1 MIAVEAQE
9 GERIRVGKVVP
20 RFLVPMLRPEWD
32 ILSIGCG
39 AGNDVLELRRR
50 GYAAWGLD
58 PSRLTLQG
66 LPEDQ
71 REYFRAGTMEDLP
84 FGDRT
89 FDFAYALDVIEH
101 VGCIDFKTMLCDDA
115 WEIRRQFLAS
125 CMRAIKPGGV
135 LLLTSSN
142 KLCPVDV
149 GHWHRYHW
157 LGRVLQKKGRNKF
170 GISLPWSRRN
180 FLLSFRDIKRLA
192 TEVLGEGRFTIDYVK
207 TATYPGVSER
217 SGLLSRLIAGALR
230 LSDHPLLIGS
240 PLAPVLIVRIRK
252 ISAA

>member
-1 MIAVEAQE
+1 MVLVEAQE
-9 GERIRVGKVVP
+9 RERIRIGKLVP
-20 RFLVPMLRPEWD
+20 RFLTPLLRPEWD

-50 GYAAWGLD
+50 GYKAWGLD
-58 PSRLTLQG
+58 PARLTLQG

-71 REYFRAGTMEDLP
+71 REYFRAGSMEGLP
-84 FGDRT
+84 FGERT

-101 VGCIDFKTMLCDDA
+101 VGCIDFKTMLRDDA
-115 WEIRRQFLAS
+115 WEIRRQFFAS
-125 CMRAIKPGGV
+125 CMRAIKPGGM

-157 LGRVLQKKGRNKF
+157 FGRVMQKKGRDKF
-170 GISLPWSRRN
+170 GISLPWSQRN
-180 FLLSFRDIKRLA
+180 FLLSFRDIKCLA
-192 TEVLGEGRFTIDYVK
+192 TEVMGEGSFTIDYVK
-207 TATYPGVSER
+207 VATYPSISER
-217 SGLLSRLIAGALR
+217 GDLLSRLIVGAIR

-240 PLAPVLIVRIRK
+240 PLAPILIVRIRK
-252 ISAA
+252 IAAA